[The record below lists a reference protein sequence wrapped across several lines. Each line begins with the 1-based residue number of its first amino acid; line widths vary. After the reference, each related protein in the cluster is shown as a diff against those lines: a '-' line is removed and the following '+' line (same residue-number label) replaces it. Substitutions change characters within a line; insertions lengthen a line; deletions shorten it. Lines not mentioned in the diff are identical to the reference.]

1 MNMAQ
6 QPHGPLQGITVL
18 EIGQLIAGPFT
29 GSLLGYFGAEVI
41 KIEQP
46 GSGDPLRK
54 WRMMDGDTSVWW
66 ASMGRNKKCITANL
80 RVKEGQEIVRKL
92 AAKSDVL
99 IENFRPGAME
109 KWGLGPDVLRA
120 DNPGLIY
127 ARVSGY
133 GQTGP
138 YSSRLGFASVCEG
151 IGGFRY
157 LNGFPDRP
165 PVRPNL
171 SMGDTLAALHT
182 ALGIAMACVRKLK
195 DPQHRGQV
203 VDVAIY
209 EAVFNLLE
217 SVVPEY
223 DRSGAIRECSGS
235 TLTGIVPTNTYLC
248 NDGKYVI
255 IGANGDSIF
264 KRLTV
269 AMGRPEMGE
278 NPHFADNAGRV
289 KHEPEIDAAIAAWMT
304 TMSSDEAL
312 RVLAE
317 AEVPSGPIYSVADM
331 FADEH
336 FQARGLFETVESNGS
351 PLKIPAI
358 LPKLS
363 DTPGMT
369 RWPGPALGAHND
381 EILGGILGMSA
392 DEMQRLKQAGAI

>member
-1 MNMAQ
+1 
-6 QPHGPLQGITVL
+6 
-18 EIGQLIAGPFT
+18 
-29 GSLLGYFGAEVI
+29 
-41 KIEQP
+41 
-46 GSGDPLRK
+46 
-54 WRMMDGDTSVWW
+54 
-66 ASMGRNKKCITANL
+66 
-80 RVKEGQEIVRKL
+80 
-92 AAKSDVL
+92 
-99 IENFRPGAME
+99 
-109 KWGLGPDVLRA
+109 
-120 DNPGLIY
+120 
-127 ARVSGY
+127 
-133 GQTGP
+133 
-138 YSSRLGFASVCEG
+138 
-151 IGGFRY
+151 
-157 LNGFPDRP
+157 
-165 PVRPNL
+165 
-171 SMGDTLAALHT
+171 MGDTLAALHT

-264 KRLTV
+264 KRLTI

-304 TMSSDEAL
+304 TMSSEEAL
-312 RVLAE
+312 QVLAE

-336 FQARGLFETVESNGS
+336 FHARGLFETVESNGS

-358 LPKLS
+358 CPKLS

-369 RWPGPALGAHND
+369 CWPGPALGAHND
-381 EILGGILGMSA
+381 EILGGMLGMSA
-392 DEMQRLKQAGAI
+392 EEMQRLKQAGAI